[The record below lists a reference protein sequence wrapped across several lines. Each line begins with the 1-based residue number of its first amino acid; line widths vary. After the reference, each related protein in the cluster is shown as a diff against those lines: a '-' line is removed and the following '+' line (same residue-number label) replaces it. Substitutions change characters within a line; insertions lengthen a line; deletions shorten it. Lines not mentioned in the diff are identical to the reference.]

1 MLYRFSHITV
11 LICFSFFLYSC
22 SNDTPKI
29 EPLPISVKNN
39 FNLLQKDP
47 QFVLYINF
55 KSMNKTPFWKANV
68 SDSLLNAER
77 TFGSLLNTFK
87 VATGA
92 SISEGLDELYY
103 SNSWQGENSIV
114 LKGIFD
120 RKKLNDYLANDSN
133 FSKAN
138 AKDGTPVYMKNDNRL
153 YFFFKDNFTICAS
166 NYMTIIDGMT
176 EVRDTSRTGLLENP
190 EMISSIEK
198 IYNKENLWMISKE
211 QMFIRGIFMNFL
223 ENKLESSSNEG
234 NKEVDSNK
242 VSIENIYSK
251 ISSVSFSA
259 KMDNDLNFYIQTD
272 FINGESAVFFKSFVT
287 GMLSVSKLAANVKG
301 NQKSPSDKILESTK
315 VESYD
320 NTVMIIMN
328 INNSN
333 INDFRKGSIINRPN

>member
-1 MLYRFSHITV
+1 MLYRFSHIIV
-11 LICFSFFLYSC
+11 LISFSVLLFSC
-22 SNDTPKI
+22 SNKTPEI

-55 KSMNKTPFWKANV
+55 KSMNTTPFWKANV

-87 VATGA
+87 TATGA

-120 RKKLNDYLANDSN
+120 RKKLNDYLTNDSN
-133 FSKAN
+133 FSRTA
-138 AKDGTPVYMKNDNRL
+138 AKNGTQVYINNDNRL
-153 YFFFKDNFTICAS
+153 HFFFKDNFTICAS
-166 NYMTIIDGMT
+166 NYMTIIEEMS
-176 EVRDTSRTGLLENP
+176 VVNDTSKTGLLQNA
-190 EMISSIEK
+190 EMIAAIEK

-223 ENKLESSSNEG
+223 ESKLEPG
-234 NKEVDSNK
+234 TDKETDSTK
-242 VSIENIYSK
+242 VTIENIYSK
-251 ISSVSFSA
+251 ISSVAFSA
-259 KMDNDLNFYIQTD
+259 KMDKELNFYIQTD
-272 FINGESAVFFKSFVT
+272 FINGENANFFKTYIT
-287 GMLSVSKLAANVKG
+287 GLLSLSKLASTVKG
-301 NQKSPSDKILESTK
+301 SQKSPADKILEYTK
-315 VESYD
+315 VENYD

-328 INNSN
+328 INNNN
-333 INDFRKGSIINRPN
+333 INDFRKGAIINKPD

>member
-1 MLYRFSHITV
+1 MRYKFLSYIA
-11 LICFSFFLYSC
+11 LACFSVCLYSC
-22 SNDTPKI
+22 SDNKPKI

-68 SDSLLNAER
+68 SDSLLNSER

-87 VATGA
+87 IATGA
-92 SISEGLDELYY
+92 SISEGLDEMYY
-103 SNSWQGENSIV
+103 SNSWAGENSVV

-120 RKKLNDYLANDSN
+120 KKKLNDYLATDSTY
-133 FSKAN
+133 SKVN
-138 AKDGTPVYMKNDNRL
+138 AKDGTPVYLNNNNRL

-166 NYMTIIDGMT
+166 NYMTVIDGMT
-176 EVRDTSRTGLLENP
+176 AVKDTSNTGLLENK
-190 EMISSIEK
+190 EMIAAIEK

-223 ENKLESSSNEG
+223 ESKLENAGSEK
-234 NKEVDSNK
+234 KEPDSTK

-251 ISSVSFSA
+251 ISSVAFSA
-259 KMDNDLNFYIQTD
+259 KMENDLNFYIQTD
-272 FINGESAVFFKSFVT
+272 FINGESANFFKTYIT
-287 GMLSVSKLAANVKG
+287 GLLSLSKIASTVKG
-301 NQKSPSDKILESTK
+301 NQKSPADKILEYTK
-315 VESYD
+315 VEAYD

-333 INDFRKGSIINRPN
+333 INDFRKGVIINKPQ

>member
-1 MLYRFSHITV
+1 MRYKFLCAI

-22 SNDTPKI
+22 SNNAPKI

-55 KSMNKTPFWKANV
+55 KSMNKTSFWKANI
-68 SDSLLNAER
+68 SDSLLNSER

-103 SNSWQGENSIV
+103 SNSWMGENSIV

-120 RKKLNDYLANDSN
+120 RKKLNDYLLNDSN

-176 EVRDTSRTGLLENP
+176 TIRDTSKTGLLENP
-190 EMISSIEK
+190 EMVSAIEK
-198 IYNKENLWMISKE
+198 IYNKESLWMISKE

-223 ENKLESSSNEG
+223 ESKLETGSSNSS
-234 NKEVDSNK
+234 KEIDSNK
-242 VSIENIYSK
+242 ISIENIYSK

-259 KMDNDLNFYIQTD
+259 KMDNDLNFFIQTD
-272 FINGESAVFFKSFVT
+272 FINGESSTFFKNFIT
-287 GMLSVSKLAANVKG
+287 GMLSLSKIASTVKG
-301 NQKSPSDKILESTK
+301 NEKSPSDKILEATK

-328 INNSN
+328 VNNSN
-333 INDFRKGSIINRPN
+333 ISDFRKGAIIKKPN

>member
-1 MLYRFSHITV
+1 
-11 LICFSFFLYSC
+11 
-22 SNDTPKI
+22 
-29 EPLPISVKNN
+29 
-39 FNLLQKDP
+39 
-47 QFVLYINF
+47 
-55 KSMNKTPFWKANV
+55 MNKTPFWKANV

-103 SNSWQGENSIV
+103 SNSWMGENSIV

-120 RKKLNDYLANDSN
+120 RKKLYDYLANDSN
-133 FSKAN
+133 FSKAA

-176 EVRDTSRTGLLENP
+176 AVKDTSKTGLLENP
-190 EMISSIEK
+190 EMVSAIEK
-198 IYNKENLWMISKE
+198 VYNKENLWMISKE

-223 ENKLESSSNEG
+223 ESKIESEGKNE
-234 NKEVDSNK
+234 KEVDSNK
-242 VSIENIYSK
+242 VSIENIYDK

-259 KMDNDLNFYIQTD
+259 KMENDLNFYIQTE
-272 FINGESAVFFKSFVT
+272 FKNGESANFFKTYIT
-287 GMLSVSKLAANVKG
+287 GLLSLSKLASTVKG
-301 NQKSPSDKILESTK
+301 NQKSPADKILEYTK
-315 VESYD
+315 VENYE

-328 INNSN
+328 INNTN
-333 INDFRKGSIINRPN
+333 INDFRKGAIINKPN